1 MQTCSPCS
9 GYLNVLKDSSRHRWS
24 HLLPK
29 AAQCRRQQES
39 HEYSVL
45 SACASSP
52 TWQACYYSCYQTERQ
67 KCFFGGKKN
76 PKTYIYIYV
85 FPLLSHLHLDG
96 RFTSK
101 EKVERQNMCY
111 SQLNIQKL
119 TNYQIQFQISKI
131 ELLSAL
137 IS

>member
-1 MQTCSPCS
+1 MFSRTALGTDEVTCCLRQHNAEGSKRATSTLSCQPVPVPQHDRLAITVVIKQRGRS
-9 GYLNVLKDSSRHRWS
+9 VSLGEKKT
-24 HLLPK
+24 PK
-29 AAQCRRQQES
+29 
-39 HEYSVL
+39 HI
-45 SACASSP
+45 
-52 TWQACYYSCYQTERQ
+52 
-67 KCFFGGKKN
+67 
-76 PKTYIYIYV
+76 YIYIYV